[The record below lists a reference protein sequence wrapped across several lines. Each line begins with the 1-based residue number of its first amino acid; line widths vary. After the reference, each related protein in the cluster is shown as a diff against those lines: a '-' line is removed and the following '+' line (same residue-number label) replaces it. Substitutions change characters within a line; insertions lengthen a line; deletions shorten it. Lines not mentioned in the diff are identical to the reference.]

1 MASVAPV
8 AQVRPPTAPVR
19 TRFRRDVA
27 AGECAFHRSTT
38 PVAQSRAHHAVD
50 GSGAARAPRSTNR
63 LADRASRTRTQ
74 QTRFGSAKSQ
84 KVVARRAVVARAVA
98 EAEAK
103 PEKPKRKFVKKNVTV
118 QDADIAVGNKYEG
131 KVVRHPSETLS
142 SPPVPSRRRVKPGK
156 RGSRG
161 ASRVGSGPAPHV
173 SFRGPTR
180 PNPAASGLR
189 RCFFLS
195 SRGVGAVAA
204 RAGLPG
210 WAPRFAGFVGRDPNE
225 PTTARGTFGP
235 SPPAPVGAPRAGGGE
250 SAPEPPTRARPVTDK
265 KAETDI

>member
-1 MASVAPV
+1 M
-8 AQVRPPTAPVR
+8 
-19 TRFRRDVA
+19 RFPSLRN
-27 AGECAFHRSTT
+27 
-38 PVAQSRAHHAVD
+38 AQSRAHHPVD

-189 RCFFLS
+189 RWAFS
-195 SRGVGAVAA
+195 YPVAASGAVAA

-210 WAPRFAGFVGRDPNE
+210 WAPRPAGVVGRDPNE
-225 PTTARGTFGP
+225 PTTARHLRSVAPARP
-235 SPPAPVGAPRAGGGE
+235 SAPRARVV
-250 SAPEPPTRARPVTDK
+250 ANPPPTADTCPARYG
-265 KAETDI
+265 

>member
-1 MASVAPV
+1 MSATMSAMASVAPV

-131 KVVRHPSETLS
+131 KVVRHPSFTRLLYHPNRAASGCE
-142 SPPVPSRRRVKPGK
+142 RGK
-156 RGSRG
+156 CDRG
-161 ASRVGSGPAPHV
+161 ARGGSAPGRHRM
-173 SFRGPTR
+173 FRFVVHPR
-180 PNPAASGLR
+180 PNPAASGLFR
-189 RCFFLS
+189 Q
-195 SRGVGAVAA
+195 
-204 RAGLPG
+204 
-210 WAPRFAGFVGRDPNE
+210 
-225 PTTARGTFGP
+225 
-235 SPPAPVGAPRAGGGE
+235 
-250 SAPEPPTRARPVTDK
+250 
-265 KAETDI
+265 

>member
-27 AGECAFHRSTT
+27 AGECAFHRSAT
-38 PVAQSRAHHAVD
+38 PVAQSRAHHPVD

-142 SPPVPSRRRVKPGK
+142 SLPVPSRRRVKPGK

-161 ASRVGSGPAPHV
+161 APPVGSGPAPHV

-195 SRGVGAVAA
+195 SRGVG
-204 RAGLPG
+204 GG
-210 WAPRFAGFVGRDPNE
+210 
-225 PTTARGTFGP
+225 RGTRGSPRVGTASRRFRRARPERAHDRARHIRSVAPARP
-235 SPPAPVGAPRAGGGE
+235 SAPRARVV
-250 SAPEPPTRARPVTDK
+250 ANPPPNRRHVPGPLRIR
-265 KAETDI
+265 AETDI